1 MSLVGVMG
9 GYIVVVKL
17 LILFGIEEQWWIY
30 LFLMVSGELWVIM
43 VLIEFGGG
51 LDLQNML
58 IMVLVDGFEGFVGLL
73 INGCKMWISNVC
85 WFGFFVVLCKID
97 LNVILWY

>member
-1 MSLVGVMG
+1 
-9 GYIVVVKL
+9 
-17 LILFGIEEQWWIY
+17 
-30 LFLMVSGELWVIM
+30 
-43 VLIEFGGG
+43 
-51 LDLQNML
+51 ML